1 MPKSLLTPELKARI
15 DAMSREDLAR
25 AWHFAKAGDPIFQGS
40 AGDYALARFTALG
53 GWSPELSKRLTG
65 RV

>member
-25 AWHFAKAGDPIFQGS
+25 AQHFAKAGDPIFQGN

-53 GWSPELSKRLTG
+53 GWSPELSKRMMG
-65 RV
+65 RA